1 MKKALLIALTVGVES
16 ILTWLIAKYFHVRFV
31 EVMFFTGLA
40 FTVIIF
46 WFSSSGGAY
55 TRFIDSQASAQTGVL
70 MNRESLKWRLNPVLL
85 GSIVFLTVGLLLF
98 ILLLKG
104 IIPQA

>member
-1 MKKALLIALTVGVES
+1 MKKGIFIGLTIVVEG
-16 ILTWLIAKYFHVRFV
+16 ILTWLTANYFGVRFV

-40 FTVIIF
+40 FTVVIF
-46 WFSSSGGAY
+46 WFSSSGGAL

-70 MNRESLKWRLNPVLL
+70 MKRESLKWRLNPVLV
-85 GSIVFLTVGLLLF
+85 GSFIFLAVGLILF

-104 IIPQA
+104 VIPQA